1 MEKKNKKNRK
11 SAQIIVAVLITL
23 ALWIYM
29 EVYVSP
35 DSTVEVHDIPVEF
48 TNEDTILAE
57 NGLML
62 LSGYDTTVDLRLKG
76 ARKDVMWLDTSQI
89 RVVANTANITSAG
102 VQTLKYDIF
111 YPDDFPS
118 SKVSVEWRSLYNITV
133 TVGQLY
139 EKEVPVKT
147 EIKGQVADGYF
158 TGDVSIDPQTLTL
171 RAEREDML
179 NISYAKVSVNIG
191 GATSTVIETVEYT
204 LYDYNDVPV
213 YNDNIRA
220 STKLIQVTVPV
231 RTTKEVPLSVD
242 LVGAELMESVD
253 VKIDPTSVVLVGEGS
268 ALESISKLTL
278 DKIYVEDLV
287 PGLNTFSYTIKLP
300 AGVSTL
306 DGTKEAV
313 VTVAIN
319 GTTEGHVTVENINC
333 VGAADG
339 LKAEVREPLQVALWG
354 NEEEIAA
361 VSASDVLVRVDVS
374 DITTEGVY
382 VLPAVVGV
390 SQESGVAVRGSYEVT
405 VYVTKRETTP
415 DTGGGDTGDTGTD
428 TGGGDST
435 ARTPEGETGTGSG
448 TGTSNDQT
456 HGT

>member
-1 MEKKNKKNRK
+1 MEKKSNGRRVV
-11 SAQIIVAVLITL
+11 QIIISILAAL

-35 DSTVEVHDIPVEF
+35 PVRIEINNIPVEF
-48 TNEDTILAE
+48 TNEDTTLAE

-62 LSGYDTTVDLRLKG
+62 LSGYDATVDLELEG
-76 ARKDVMWLDTSQI
+76 ERKYLMRLDTEKVRI
-89 RVVANTANITSAG
+89 VADTSSITAAG
-102 VQTLKYDIF
+102 VQTLEYDII
-111 YPDDFPS
+111 YPDDFPRS
-118 SKVSVEWRSLYNITV
+118 EVTVKNRSVYRVTV
-133 TVGQLY
+133 TVGKLHS
-139 EKEVPVKT
+139 KEIPIRT
-147 EIKGQVADGYF
+147 EINGQVADGYF
-158 TGDVSIDPQTLTL
+158 TGDVQIDPTTLVL

-448 TGTSNDQT
+448 SGTSNDQT

>member
-1 MEKKNKKNRK
+1 MEKKSNGRRVV
-11 SAQIIVAVLITL
+11 QIIISILAAL

-35 DSTVEVHDIPVEF
+35 PVRIEINNIPVEF
-48 TNEDTILAE
+48 TNEDTTLAE

-62 LSGYDTTVDLRLKG
+62 LSGYDATVDLELEG
-76 ARKDVMWLDTSQI
+76 ERKYLMRLDTEKVRI
-89 RVVANTANITSAG
+89 VADTSSITAAG
-102 VQTLKYDIF
+102 VQTLEYDII
-111 YPDDFPS
+111 YPDDFPRS
-118 SKVSVEWRSLYNITV
+118 EVTVKNRSVYRVTV
-133 TVGQLY
+133 TVGKLHS
-139 EKEVPVKT
+139 KEIPIRT
-147 EIKGQVADGYF
+147 EINGQVADGYF
-158 TGDVSIDPQTLTL
+158 TGDVQIDPTTLVL

-415 DTGGGDTGDTGTD
+415 DTGGGNTGDTGTD

>member
-1 MEKKNKKNRK
+1 MEKKSNGRRVV
-11 SAQIIVAVLITL
+11 QIIISILAAL

-35 DSTVEVHDIPVEF
+35 PVRIEINNIPVEF
-48 TNEDTILAE
+48 TNEDTTLAE

-62 LSGYDTTVDLRLKG
+62 LSGYDATVDLELEG
-76 ARKDVMWLDTSQI
+76 ERKYLMRLDTEKVRI
-89 RVVANTANITSAG
+89 VADTSSITAAG
-102 VQTLKYDIF
+102 VQTLEYDII
-111 YPDDFPS
+111 YPDDFPRS
-118 SKVSVEWRSLYNITV
+118 EVTVKNRSVYRVTV
-133 TVGQLY
+133 TVGKLHS
-139 EKEVPVKT
+139 KEIPIRT
-147 EIKGQVADGYF
+147 EINGQVADGYF
-158 TGDVSIDPQTLTL
+158 TGDVQIDPTTLVL

-313 VTVAIN
+313 VTVAID

>member
-1 MEKKNKKNRK
+1 MEKKSNGRRVV
-11 SAQIIVAVLITL
+11 QIIISILAAL

-35 DSTVEVHDIPVEF
+35 PVRIEINNIPVEF
-48 TNEDTILAE
+48 TNEDTTLAE

-62 LSGYDTTVDLRLKG
+62 LSGYDATVDLELEG
-76 ARKDVMWLDTSQI
+76 ERKYLMRLDTEKVRI
-89 RVVANTANITSAG
+89 VADTSSITAAG
-102 VQTLKYDIF
+102 VQTLEYDII
-111 YPDDFPS
+111 YPDDFPRS
-118 SKVSVEWRSLYNITV
+118 EVTVKNRSVYRVTV
-133 TVGQLY
+133 TVGKLHS
-139 EKEVPVKT
+139 KEIPIRT
-147 EIKGQVADGYF
+147 EINGQVADGYF
-158 TGDVSIDPQTLTL
+158 TGDVQIDPTTLVL

-339 LKAEVREPLQVALWG
+339 LKAEVREPLQVVLWG

>member
-179 NISYAKVSVNIG
+179 NISYAKVTVNLN
-191 GATSTVIETVEYT
+191 GATSTLIETLEYT
-204 LYDYNDVPV
+204 LNDYKDVPV
-213 YNDNIRA
+213 
-220 STKLIQVTVPV
+220 
-231 RTTKEVPLSVD
+231 
-242 LVGAELMESVD
+242 
-253 VKIDPTSVVLVGEGS
+253 
-268 ALESISKLTL
+268 
-278 DKIYVEDLV
+278 
-287 PGLNTFSYTIKLP
+287 
-300 AGVSTL
+300 
-306 DGTKEAV
+306 
-313 VTVAIN
+313 
-319 GTTEGHVTVENINC
+319 
-333 VGAADG
+333 
-339 LKAEVREPLQVALWG
+339 
-354 NEEEIAA
+354 
-361 VSASDVLVRVDVS
+361 
-374 DITTEGVY
+374 
-382 VLPAVVGV
+382 
-390 SQESGVAVRGSYEVT
+390 
-405 VYVTKRETTP
+405 
-415 DTGGGDTGDTGTD
+415 
-428 TGGGDST
+428 
-435 ARTPEGETGTGSG
+435 
-448 TGTSNDQT
+448 
-456 HGT
+456 

>member
-1 MEKKNKKNRK
+1 MEKKSNGRRVV
-11 SAQIIVAVLITL
+11 QIIISILAAL

-35 DSTVEVHDIPVEF
+35 PVRIEINNIPVEF
-48 TNEDTILAE
+48 TNEDTTLAE

-62 LSGYDTTVDLRLKG
+62 LSVYDATVDLELEG
-76 ARKDVMWLDTSQI
+76 ERKYLMRLDTEKVRI
-89 RVVANTANITSAG
+89 VADTSSITAAG
-102 VQTLKYDIF
+102 VQTLEYDII
-111 YPDDFPS
+111 YPDDFPRS
-118 SKVSVEWRSLYNITV
+118 EVTVKNRSVYRVTV
-133 TVGQLY
+133 TVGKLHS
-139 EKEVPVKT
+139 KEIPIRT
-147 EIKGQVADGYF
+147 EINGQVADGYF
-158 TGDVSIDPQTLTL
+158 TGDVQIDPTTLVL

-415 DTGGGDTGDTGTD
+415 DTSGGDTGDTGTD

-435 ARTPEGETGTGSG
+435 ARTPEGEAGTGSG
-448 TGTSNDQT
+448 TGTSSDQT